1 MRLIPSRGN
10 RTSHLPVV
18 AVMAVQVLIFVSPT
32 SNASTT
38 TIVGSDQCDSA
49 ARQSAGETGVPIT
62 VLMAI
67 SRTETGRTRNGRVS
81 PWPWTVNMEGRG
93 IWFESHDEAQT
104 YVLARHADGARNF
117 DVGCFQVNYR
127 WHGAQFASIEAMLDP
142 LTNARYAA
150 QFLAE
155 LHGEFGSW
163 EAAAGAYHSR
173 TDRHAR
179 RYLTTYRRHYATLAS
194 GQDTRSDA
202 PPSRRPNEP
211 VQENT
216 FPLLRSNNLPPTGLG
231 SLMPQAA
238 QRAGVLLEAM

>member
-10 RTSHLPVV
+10 RRCPLPVV
-18 AVMAVQVLIFVSPT
+18 AVMAVQVLILSSPA
-32 SNASTT
+32 SDASTAT
-38 TIVGSDQCDSA
+38 VVGLDQCDSA
-49 ARQSAGETGVPIT
+49 ARQAADETGVPIIM
-62 VLMAI
+62 LMAI

-81 PWPWTVNMEGRG
+81 PWPWTVNIEGQG
-93 IWFESHDEAQT
+93 IWFESREEAQT
-104 YVLARHADGARNF
+104 YILARHTDGARNF
-117 DVGCFQVNYR
+117 DVGCFQINYR
-127 WHGAQFASIEAMLDP
+127 WHGTEFASIEMMLDP

-155 LHGEFGSW
+155 LRDEFGSW

-179 RYLTTYRRHYATLAS
+179 RYLTTYRRHYAALTP
-194 GQDTRSDA
+194 GQDARSDV

-211 VQENT
+211 VRENT

-231 SLMPQAA
+231 SLMPQTAR
-238 QRAGVLLEAM
+238 RAGVLLEAM